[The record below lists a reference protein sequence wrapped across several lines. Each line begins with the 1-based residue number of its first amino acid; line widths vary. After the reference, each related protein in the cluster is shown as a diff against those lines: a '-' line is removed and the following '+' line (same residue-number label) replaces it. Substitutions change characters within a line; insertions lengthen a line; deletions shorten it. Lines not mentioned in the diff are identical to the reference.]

1 MPVSIWKNR
10 KKKTSVFYNFILQHK
25 LWLSTRERNILLY
38 LFNAFI
44 LHTEFYPLEFILED
58 NHSFVA
64 YFTINNSEIHKIYIP
79 L

>member
-1 MPVSIWKNR
+1 MPVSIL
-10 KKKTSVFYNFILQHK
+10 KKEKEEYEFYNFILQHK

-44 LHTEFYPLEFILED
+44 LHTKFYPLERTLED

-64 YFTINNSEIHKIYIP
+64 YFTINNSEIYKIYIP